1 MKISRLF
8 PVILLLS
15 AAGTATAETTVDY
28 RGSVM
33 VNASTGDYAPYM
45 IGSWNYGRV
54 TGANGIWHNGE
65 ATKALDM
72 DRRFSWGA
80 GLEYML
86 GYGSA
91 ADYNRWNS
99 STQSMGTVSNRQ
111 SSFRLQ
117 QIYAELKYRAVFLT
131 LGMKNSHSAMVDDR
145 LSSGDLVRSNNA
157 RPIPALSAGFLDFQ
171 NIPFTNGWAQING
184 EISYGK
190 MADNG
195 YRKDTYNYYNDLI
208 SLGLWYTYKY
218 VHFRSKPT
226 EPLVVTLGMQTA
238 GEFGGSTAYYKRGEL
253 TEEVKRGFKVKDVF
267 DMLLPREGSGEGYY
281 KGNSLGSW
289 DLKAAYRFRN
299 DSRLTAYFQGL
310 FEDGSG
316 IGRQNGWDGLY
327 GLQYDF
333 KRRGIVSSVLVE
345 YIDFTNQSG
354 PIHFATSDNNGTSIT
369 TEVTGGDNYYNND
382 VYGPYSNFGM
392 GIGSAFP
399 VSPLYNSDGQLMFLH
414 NRCRGFHAAVLGH
427 LPLRWEYRAMVS
439 YQKAGGWGRKPGLHR
454 LESTSA
460 MVEASWQPSEAIP
473 ALHLKAQVA
482 FDAGKLR
489 GNNFGA
495 MATVSWIG
503 SLTFDK

>member
-15 AAGTATAETTVDY
+15 AAGAATAETTVDY

-131 LGMKNSHSAMVDDR
+131 LGMKNSHSAMVDGR

-171 NIPFTNGWAQING
+171 NIPFTNGWA
-184 EISYGK
+184 
-190 MADNG
+190 
-195 YRKDTYNYYNDLI
+195 
-208 SLGLWYTYKY
+208 
-218 VHFRSKPT
+218 
-226 EPLVVTLGMQTA
+226 
-238 GEFGGSTAYYKRGEL
+238 
-253 TEEVKRGFKVKDVF
+253 
-267 DMLLPREGSGEGYY
+267 
-281 KGNSLGSW
+281 
-289 DLKAAYRFRN
+289 RN
-299 DSRLTAYFQGL
+299 Q
-310 FEDGSG
+310 
-316 IGRQNGWDGLY
+316 W
-327 GLQYDF
+327 
-333 KRRGIVSSVLVE
+333 
-345 YIDFTNQSG
+345 
-354 PIHFATSDNNGTSIT
+354 
-369 TEVTGGDNYYNND
+369 
-382 VYGPYSNFGM
+382 
-392 GIGSAFP
+392 
-399 VSPLYNSDGQLMFLH
+399 
-414 NRCRGFHAAVLGH
+414 
-427 LPLRWEYRAMVS
+427 
-439 YQKAGGWGRKPGLHR
+439 
-454 LESTSA
+454 
-460 MVEASWQPSEAIP
+460 
-473 ALHLKAQVA
+473 
-482 FDAGKLR
+482 
-489 GNNFGA
+489 
-495 MATVSWIG
+495 
-503 SLTFDK
+503 